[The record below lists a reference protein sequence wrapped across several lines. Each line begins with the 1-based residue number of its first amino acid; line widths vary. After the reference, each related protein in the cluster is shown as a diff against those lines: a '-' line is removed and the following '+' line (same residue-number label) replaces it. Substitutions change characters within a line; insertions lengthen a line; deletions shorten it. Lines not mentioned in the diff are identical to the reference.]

1 MTLRLTDRGAFVTCP
16 KCNGTGR
23 TLCPD
28 TFAST
33 GDKTRSSQHPI
44 PCPVCR
50 GSKQVWA
57 GTLPRGESR

>member
-1 MTLRLTDRGAFVTCP
+1 MTLRLTDRGAFVT
-16 KCNGTGR
+16 
-23 TLCPD
+23 CPD